1 MSLLSTRAK
10 EKVFSISQTTP
21 PLSHYPG
28 SSVSQCKNSQH
39 KRLTLPLCGG
49 INTRLITLN
58 KAIAATSVGVVNG
71 NMLRDLCYEE
81 DSWAEV
87 DFNVVMTDKN
97 EFVEIQG
104 TAEGETFSKETANSS
119 LSLAQEGIDK
129 LFRIQRQTFRP
140 LS

>member
-1 MSLLSTRAK
+1 L
-10 EKVFSISQTTP
+10 F
-21 PLSHYPG
+21 
-28 SSVSQCKNSQH
+28 
-39 KRLTLPLCGG
+39 GG

-71 NMLRDLCYEE
+71 NMLLDLRYEE

-97 EFVEIQG
+97 AFVEIQG

-129 LFRIQRQTFRP
+129 LFRMQRQTFRA